1 MRNTVLAL
9 AVIAGCGGTAPRAPD
24 RAPDFQVTKPD
35 GARVEGA
42 TLWRDGPVLLVFMT
56 AW

>member
-1 MRNTVLAL
+1 MKNTVLFLAL
-9 AVIAGCGGTAPRAPD
+9 MAGCGSTSKAPE

>member
-1 MRNTVLAL
+1 MHRAWLAIVLL
-9 AVIAGCGGTAPRAPD
+9 AGCGSSAPRAPE
-24 RAPDFQVTKPD
+24 RAPDFQVMKPD